1 MHNYDEQDDD
11 LYIHGGDIGDTM
23 KKGIKGTEYAA
34 EKYEKGVAEPFGK
47 KVGETITKGVK
58 ISEAAAKKY
67 SEVIDPD
74 AAAAVGFN
82 ALLTAAEKMPSWG
95 SWLSNFFYN
104 CNLVVAFLFDLILV
118 YTLPT
123 ESSIA
128 PSNAGFVVKLLL
140 IVATYAVVNI
150 ILNIL
155 VFTVFIPLYY
165 KYYTNKYSNF
175 SWFLEKQYKS
185 YQSKFGVQFLEEKG
199 DMKTIGILAAY
210 PVVLNDTYN
219 KTSNIDEYRKYIRDN
234 IGSALKKIENDNP
247 GNITIDDA
255 LVAYI
260 TDYFLK
266 MPDNFL
272 TYVNDRETFMSQT
285 IQMWILMI
293 CIILFFIPVK
303 YTIVDVITEP
313 KLPGVLTK
321 GAEFLGNTAKTAGI
335 TAAST
340 MTKMVA
346 KKQSKVGT
354 GQPNTVEVVTGEAS
368 I

>member
-1 MHNYDEQDDD
+1 MYNYDEQDDN
-11 LYIHGGDIGDTM
+11 LYKHGGDIGETI

-34 EKYEKGVAEPFGK
+34 EKYEKGFAQPLGK

-58 ISEAAAKKY
+58 TTELAAKKY
-67 SEVIDPD
+67 SEVVNPD
-74 AAAAVGFN
+74 AAVALGFDV
-82 ALLTAAEKMPSWG
+82 LLTAAEKMPSWG
-95 SWLSNFFYN
+95 NRLSNFFYN

-123 ESSIA
+123 EKSI
-128 PSNAGFVVKLLL
+128 PPTSAGLLVKLLL

-150 ILNIL
+150 VLNVL

-210 PVVLNDTYN
+210 PVVLNNTYN

-234 IGSALKKIENDNP
+234 IGTALKKIEADKTSS
-247 GNITIDDA
+247 IIIDDA
-255 LVAYI
+255 LIAYV

-272 TYVNDRETFMSQT
+272 TYVHDRETFMSQT
-285 IQMWILMI
+285 IQMWILML

-313 KLPGVLTK
+313 KLPRVFSK
-321 GAEFLGNTAKTAGI
+321 GAEFIGNTAKTAGI
-335 TAAST
+335 AAAST
-340 MTKMVA
+340 MTKMSA
-346 KKQSKVGT
+346 INEAKVGT
-354 GQPNTVEVVTGEAS
+354 VIPNTVKVVTNEAS